1 MRKSSKSI
9 GAGGG
14 AARTC
19 RRNRGVEQA
28 HEEQSKIMKRRSRER
43 RSMMRSMR
51 TEEQKVKNREQKL
64 LSRTSWITR
73 GSMRRIR
80 IMDARRR
87 IVLKYL

>member
-1 MRKSSKSI
+1 M
-9 GAGGG
+9 
-14 AARTC
+14 
-19 RRNRGVEQA
+19 EQP

>member
-1 MRKSSKSI
+1 
-9 GAGGG
+9 
-14 AARTC
+14 
-19 RRNRGVEQA
+19 
-28 HEEQSKIMKRRSRER
+28 MKRRSRER